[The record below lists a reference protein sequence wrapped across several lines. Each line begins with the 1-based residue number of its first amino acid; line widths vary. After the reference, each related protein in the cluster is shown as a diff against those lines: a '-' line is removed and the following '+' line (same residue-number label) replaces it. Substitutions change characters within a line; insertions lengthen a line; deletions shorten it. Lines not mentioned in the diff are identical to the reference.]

1 MTMRVVNFTCLDDLN
16 ILEIVDEHFV
26 NQESEPQPII
36 ITGSVQTTVIIG
48 ANAAVIW

>member
-1 MTMRVVNFTCLDDLN
+1 MRVVNFTCLDDLN
-16 ILEIVDEHFV
+16 ILEIVDEDFV